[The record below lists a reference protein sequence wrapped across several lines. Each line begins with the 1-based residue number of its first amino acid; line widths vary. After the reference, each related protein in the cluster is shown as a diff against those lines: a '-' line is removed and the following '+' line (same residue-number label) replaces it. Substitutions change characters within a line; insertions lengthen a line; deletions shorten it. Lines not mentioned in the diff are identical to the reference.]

1 MNMGILWH
9 ERAHGRGLRALT
21 SAKRHR
27 SKTKGH
33 TYEQKGQTSQAS
45 EKITKKAFI

>member
-1 MNMGILWH
+1 MGILWH
-9 ERAHGRGLRALT
+9 ERAHERGLRALT

-27 SKTKGH
+27 SNTKGH

-45 EKITKKAFI
+45 EKNHEKGIYMT